1 MTNVCTYKKKN
12 YKRILKGISNSGMHN
27 IFIKSRVIYIYIYG
41 YIYMYAFADK
51 SLSSFIFYLWH
62 TYSFIRKKIL
72 YGTGNVR
79 MHYIFFYIKL
89 KAFIFMV
96 MDRAFAVPSLY
107 LPLFLDIWKTCTF
120 KRGKIPNKNFI
131 DTTQKSSWWFLW
143 GWPDVGLTRLPRKP
157 SVVIFLWIMLRVL

>member
-1 MTNVCTYKKKN
+1 
-12 YKRILKGISNSGMHN
+12 MHN

-51 SLSSFIFYLWH
+51 SLSYFIFYLTH
-62 TYSFIRKKIL
+62 ILIYKKKKFFTVPVMLHVECI
-72 YGTGNVR
+72 T
-79 MHYIFFYIKL
+79 FFYIKL

-96 MDRAFAVPSLY
+96 MDRAFAVPSLC

-120 KRGKIPNKNFI
+120 KREKIPNKNFI

-143 GWPDVGLTRLPRKP
+143 GWPDVAQTQRSDFFMDNVESFIHEYTRTDKHIPLCADWL
-157 SVVIFLWIMLRVL
+157 SCL

>member
-1 MTNVCTYKKKN
+1 
-12 YKRILKGISNSGMHN
+12 MHN
-27 IFIKSRVIYIYIYG
+27 IFIKSKVICIYIYG
-41 YIYMYAFADK
+41 CIYTFADK

-89 KAFIFMV
+89 KAFIFMA

-120 KRGKIPNKNFI
+120 KREKIPNKNFI

-143 GWPDVGLTRLPRKP
+143 GWPDVAQTQRSDFFMDNVESFIHEYTRTDKHIPLCAGWL
-157 SVVIFLWIMLRVL
+157 SCL